1 MLTRMW
7 RKGNSCVLL
16 VERQIGASTVEN
28 SMESSQKIKNRMT
41 IQSSNSTSGYLLKEM
56 KTLIQKDSYIP
67 KLTAELFTI
76 TSI

>member
-1 MLTRMW
+1 MW

-67 KLTAELFTI
+67 KFTAELFTI

>member
-1 MLTRMW
+1 MW